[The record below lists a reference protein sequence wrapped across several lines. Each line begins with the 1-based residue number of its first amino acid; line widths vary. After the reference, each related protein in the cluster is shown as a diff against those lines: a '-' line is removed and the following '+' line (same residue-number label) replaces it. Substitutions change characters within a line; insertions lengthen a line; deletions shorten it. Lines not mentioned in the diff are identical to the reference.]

1 MSGDEQTPPILE
13 LRGITKRFPGIVAND
28 RVDLDL
34 FAGEVHALL
43 GENGAGKSTLMN
55 VLYGLYAPDEGE
67 IFLRGEQIHIK
78 SPKDAIDRG
87 IGMVHQHFQLIP
99 VLTVAE
105 NIVLGAEPH
114 NGPVL
119 DMATAEAKVAE
130 ISERFGLP
138 VDPRKRVEEI
148 SVGQQ
153 QRAEILKALYR
164 GAEILILDEPT
175 AVLSPQEARDL
186 FVVLR
191 QLVDEGMGIIF
202 ISHKLNEVLALAD
215 RISVLRRGVK
225 VGETIPAEGATRESL
240 AKLMVGREID
250 LSGTRRP
257 TAGIGDPVLE
267 VRDVTVRDDRDL
279 EVVHDVSFTVHAG
292 EIVALAGVDG
302 NGQTELVHAITGLR
316 KPEQGHIEIA
326 GHDTT
331 GHNANDC
338 FDAGLGHIPE
348 DRHRH
353 GLVLEFTIAEN
364 CVMED
369 HDKAPVS
376 KHGWMNPR
384 VMVDRAKR
392 LIANFDVRGGDP
404 PTPAGSLS
412 GGNQQKVV
420 IAREVDRGP
429 ALLVA
434 AQPVRGLDIG
444 AVEFVHDQL
453 IAQRDAGRG
462 VLLLSFELDEV
473 LSLADRV
480 LVMYDGRIVLER
492 PGGSATRE
500 ELGLAMTGGTL
511 APEPSAA

>member
-1 MSGDEQTPPILE
+1 MERDDAQPILE

-55 VLYGLYAPDEGE
+55 VLYGLYAQDEGE
-67 IFLRGEQIHIK
+67 VFLDGERIDLRG
-78 SPKDAIDRG
+78 PKDAIDRG

-114 NGPVL
+114 RGPVL
-119 DMATAEAKVAE
+119 DMDAAIARVSE
-130 ISERFGLP
+130 ISARFGLP
-138 VDPRKRVEEI
+138 VDPTKRVEEI

-164 GAEILILDEPT
+164 GAKILILDEPT

-191 QLVDEGMGIIF
+191 QLVAEGMGIIF
-202 ISHKLNEVLALAD
+202 ISHKLNEVIALAD
-215 RISVLRRGVK
+215 RITVLRRGAK

-240 AKLMVGREID
+240 AKLMVGRDVD

-257 TAGIGDPVLE
+257 TAAVGEPVL
-267 VRDVTVRDDRDL
+267 RITDLTVRDDRDL
-279 EVVHDVSFTVHAG
+279 EVVHDVSLTVNGG

-302 NGQTELVHAITGLR
+302 NGQTELVQSITGLR
-316 KPEQGHIEIA
+316 KPEQGRIEI
-326 GHDTT
+326 GGVDVT
-331 GHNANDC
+331 GHSANDA

-364 CVMED
+364 VVMED

-376 KHGWMNPR
+376 KHGWINPQ
-384 VMVDRAKR
+384 VMRDRAKR
-392 LIANFDVRGGDP
+392 LIAGFDVRGGVPD
-404 PTPAGSLS
+404 TPAGSLS

-429 ALLVA
+429 KLLVA

-480 LVMYDGRIVLER
+480 VVMYDGRIALER
-492 PGGSATRE
+492 PGGEATRD
-500 ELGLAMTGGTL
+500 ELGLAMTGGLQETG
-511 APEPSAA
+511 ASA